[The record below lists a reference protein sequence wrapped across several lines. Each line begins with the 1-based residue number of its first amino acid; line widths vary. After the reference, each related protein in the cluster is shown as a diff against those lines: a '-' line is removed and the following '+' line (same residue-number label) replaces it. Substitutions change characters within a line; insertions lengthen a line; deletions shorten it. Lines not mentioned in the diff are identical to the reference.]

1 MKYKYVNHKHSLS
14 KFSSEVRASVTRK
27 KEKREEE
34 EERRQEKREKRRE
47 EKREREREREKE
59 SVAPRSD
66 VLQRTASFFAF
77 AFAWPPVSI
86 SSYVPNRPT
95 KQRTILAL
103 TCREEVP
110 KTSPKERRER
120 REERGG
126 DHQMHRLGFKRA
138 SPRITGEKFVQVNR
152 SSKTSS
158 PQNKIE
164 IPKKKKSLSPPT
176 NTY

>member
-1 MKYKYVNHKHSLS
+1 MLTISTVFPSFLLKSVRLS
-14 KFSSEVRASVTRK
+14 QERKK
-27 KEKREEE
+27 KEKKKKREDKRR
-34 EERRQEKREKRRE
+34 ERREEKRRE
-47 EKREREREREKE
+47 ERREEREKE

-164 IPKKKKSLSPPT
+164 IPKKKKNAFPS
-176 NTY
+176 Y

>member
-1 MKYKYVNHKHSLS
+1 MLTISTVFPSFLLKSVRLS
-14 KFSSEVRASVTRK
+14 QERKK
-27 KEKREEE
+27 KEKKK
-34 EERRQEKREKRRE
+34 KREDKRRERRE